1 VTGADR
7 EPIVALDAVTYRY
20 RGGGGGVED
29 VTLEVPRGRRLAVVG
44 PNGSGKTTLLRLL
57 SGSLLPQRGTVRVC
71 GDNPAAAG
79 RACLAR
85 KVAVVG
91 PQTQLGFPYTV
102 VEVVLMGRAPHLEG
116 FRLES
121 ARDLEVA
128 REVMVATDVLRF
140 ADRPF
145 DTLSSG
151 ERQRVSVAR
160 ALAQEPDLLLLDEP
174 GAFLDIKQASALYE
188 LLEDRNRGTGLTVI
202 SVLHDLNLASHYFHE
217 VAMFAGGSLQAIGA
231 PEDVMTYARIREVF
245 DTDVY
250 VDLNDLTGKLNIL
263 PLPRSRNA

>member
-1 VTGADR
+1 
-7 EPIVALDAVTYRY
+7 
-20 RGGGGGVED
+20 
-29 VTLEVPRGRRLAVVG
+29 VG

-57 SGSLLPQRGTVRVC
+57 SGSLMPQRGIVRVC
-71 GDNPAAAG
+71 GDDPARSG

-91 PQTQLGFPYTV
+91 PQTLLGFPYTV
-102 VEVVLMGRAPHLEG
+102 IEVVLMGRAPHLEG
-116 FRLES
+116 FRLETD
-121 ARDLEVA
+121 RDLAVA
-128 REVMVATDVLRF
+128 REVMEATDVLRF
-140 ADRPF
+140 AERPF

-188 LLEDRNRGTGLTVI
+188 LLEDRNLDTGLTVI
-202 SVLHDLNLASHYFHE
+202 SVLHDLNLASHYFDE
-217 VAMFAGGSLQAIGA
+217 VAMFAGGRLRAVGP
-231 PEDVMTYARIREVF
+231 PEDVMTYARIRDVF

-263 PLPRSRNA
+263 PLPRSRNT